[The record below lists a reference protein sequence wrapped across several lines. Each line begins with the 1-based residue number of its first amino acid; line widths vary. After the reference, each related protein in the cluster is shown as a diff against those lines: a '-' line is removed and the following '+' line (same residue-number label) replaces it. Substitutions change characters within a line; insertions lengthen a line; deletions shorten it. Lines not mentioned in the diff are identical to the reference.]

1 MVHRAYS
8 TPRILVGVP
17 RTDPTDTGG
26 LCIGRRPGTG
36 PLHYRTEPQRGGER
50 RRRTDGVLAALGV
63 ALETLVCLSVW
74 GPQPLAWLWIGSQV
88 DYHADSNML
97 GIVVAFFGI
106 LASLFVTL
114 ALATRLDRFWRL
126 LRRAAGHDQREGA
139 MVRIF
144 GATAVIALAIFTVWF
159 LILEGPLPSLAPR

>member
-1 MVHRAYS
+1 MARN
-8 TPRILVGVP
+8 
-17 RTDPTDTGG
+17 DPTDTGG
-26 LCIGRRPGTG
+26 LFIGRRPGTG
-36 PLHYRTEPQRGGER
+36 PVHYRGTPERAGAGR
-50 RRRTDGVLAALGV
+50 RRADGVFALLV
-63 ALETLVCLSVW
+63 LLVEALLCLSVW
-74 GPQPLAWLWIGSQV
+74 GPQPLGWLWIGSQV

-97 GIVVAFFGI
+97 GVVVAFFGI

-144 GATAVIALAIFTVWF
+144 GATAVIALVAFSVWF
-159 LILEGPLPSLAPR
+159 LLLEGPAPSLAPR

>member
-1 MVHRAYS
+1 MARN
-8 TPRILVGVP
+8 
-17 RTDPTDTGG
+17 DPTDTGG
-26 LCIGRRPGTG
+26 LFIGRRPGTG
-36 PLHYRTEPQRGGER
+36 PVHYRGTPERAGTRRQRL
-50 RRRTDGVLAALGV
+50 DGFLALLVLVVEAL
-63 ALETLVCLSVW
+63 LCLSVW
-74 GPQPLAWLWIGSQV
+74 GPQPLGWLWIGSQV

-114 ALATRLDRFWRL
+114 AVTTRLDRFWRL

-144 GATAVIALAIFTVWF
+144 GATAVIALVAFSVWF
-159 LILEGPLPSLAPR
+159 LLLEGPAPSIAPR